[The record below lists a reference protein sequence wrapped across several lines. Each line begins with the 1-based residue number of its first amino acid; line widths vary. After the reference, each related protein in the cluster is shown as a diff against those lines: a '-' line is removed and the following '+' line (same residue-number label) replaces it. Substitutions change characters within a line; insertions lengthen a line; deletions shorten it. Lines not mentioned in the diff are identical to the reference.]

1 MPEDYGITMEAGVGG
16 REQLHARNGDVKT
29 MPATVDTAGG
39 VYKRGCLVFAATPDA
54 AFAKVLTAAL
64 PAATDLVG
72 IVLTEV
78 DATAADQKTVV
89 AVGGEFVADTVW
101 RNSGVIDAA
110 GKLAAREACLHQG
123 INLVNSAYGDAT
135 GSL

>member
-1 MPEDYGITMEAGVGG
+1 MPESFGITMESGVGG
-16 REQLHARNGDVKT
+16 REQLHARAGQVNT
-29 MPATVDTAGG
+29 APATVATAGG

-78 DATAADQKTVV
+78 DATSADQKTVI
-89 AVGGEFVADTVW
+89 AVQGEFVADTVW
-101 RNSGVIDAA
+101 RNSGAIDAA
-110 GKLAAREACLHQG
+110 GKLAAREACMRQG
-123 INLVNSAYGDAT
+123 LNLVASAYGDAT